1 MMLLNSSISSITSR
15 AGSARRQPAAAPP
28 KQQQHRLV
36 VATAPPPPRLVSSVA
51 AAAAAAASPSS
62 PPSPSPPPAAP
73 ESPAPSSTP
82 SVKWWEKK
90 PARGT
95 FLEINS
101 GQDFVDILAD
111 AGDRLVVLDI
121 MAPFCGACR
130 GVAPKVLGFV
140 EQYAGEGPPDPTAPG
155 QAPED
160 GVIFVKLNFDANR
173 KLGKTLGV
181 RVLPYFM
188 FFRGAEGRV
197 AAFSCTTSKISR
209 LRDALDFFSAGV
221 CSLEPNPEVQEL
233 SRGWDIHP
241 SHPADATRVEH
252 YWDLDEAVP
261 IEQSVLEAPTAA
273 MPDSAASSGASTPLT
288 PASPQ

>member
-1 MMLLNSSISSITSR
+1 V
-15 AGSARRQPAAAPP
+15 AASARKQQVPQRRLFTATRRLAAA
-28 KQQQHRLV
+28 
-36 VATAPPPPRLVSSVA
+36 TPRSPL
-51 AAAAAAASPSS
+51 AAASASS
-62 PPSPSPPPAAP
+62 PSPSPPPPKAAVADAPTSSDSAAP
-73 ESPAPSSTP
+73 
-82 SVKWWEKK
+82 VKWWEKK
-90 PARGT
+90 PSRGT

-101 GQDFVDILAD
+101 GQELVDILAD

-140 EQYAGEGPPDPTAPG
+140 EQYAGTGPPDPTAPG

-197 AAFSCTTSKISR
+197 AAFSCTTSKIAR
-209 LRDALDFFSAGV
+209 LRDALDYFSAAV

-233 SRGWDIHP
+233 ARGWDIHP

-252 YWDLDEAVP
+252 YWDSEEAVP
-261 IEQSVLEAPTAA
+261 LEQSVTEQAGLANVEHLPG
-273 MPDSAASSGASTPLT
+273 SASSSGSSTPLT
-288 PASPQ
+288 SV